1 MADNFFGIT
10 DQGKM
15 RDNNEDRFIAQTLP
29 VRQTGTSHKRYVLAC
44 VIDGVGGYE
53 GGEIASGLA
62 HDSIINYLQKPFT
75 EIIPAL
81 KNALAV
87 ANDKIYKRKQ
97 NEDAINEMACVLTL
111 ALADIQENKFY
122 YAHVGDTRL
131 YLLRD
136 NSLVKVTKDHSFV
149 GFLEDSGRLSEADA
163 MNHPKRNEINKAIG
177 FDEQQFLQPD
187 YIETG
192 ESPFLPGDTLL
203 LCSDGLS
210 DLVDNKTM
218 TSILLSNK
226 TLKET
231 GKALVKAANEA
242 GGKDNITV
250 VLVKNDKAQLTHEA
264 TKPIPIKKNEEPQP
278 EEEPVIEKEEPV
290 EEPPEKSVNEIPVV
304 EKTERKKSQ
313 GILWF
318 LIVILLA
325 AVGWFVYKDYLK
337 QPPKPKAVMPAPEK
351 KISTDAQ
358 KFFDSIN
365 SKKEISLNKIFNAAQ
380 VVFTDSIVVD
390 KDSLIIHGNNKSII
404 ADSSFKNAAFI
415 FSEHCKYIF
424 IDSVTFENFN
434 VGIVTK
440 NTAVH
445 LKNVRFNNCK
455 VAVRHEIL
463 SNEKNISGK
472 IDDSLVSLKKD
483 SVKTKH

>member
-29 VRQTGTSHKRYVLAC
+29 VRQAGILHKRYVLAC

-62 HDSIINYLQKPFT
+62 HDAILDCLQKPFT

-81 KNALAV
+81 KKALAI
-87 ANDKIYKRKQ
+87 ANEKIYKRKL
-97 NEDAINEMACVLTL
+97 NEKDINEMACVLTL
-111 ALADIQENKFY
+111 ALADIEENKFY

-136 NSLVKVTKDHSFV
+136 NSLIKVTKDHSFV

-177 FDEQQFLQPD
+177 FDEQQFLEPD

-192 ESPFLPGDTLL
+192 ESPFLPADILL

-218 TSILLSNK
+218 TSILLSQK
-226 TLKET
+226 TLKEK
-231 GKALVKAANEA
+231 GKALIKAANEA

-250 VLVKNDKAQLTHEA
+250 VLVKNDKAQLVHEA
-264 TKPIPIKKNEEPQP
+264 TKPVSIKKNEEPQP
-278 EEEPVIEKEEPV
+278 DEEPIIENEKTIEQPV
-290 EEPPEKSVNEIPVV
+290 EQIPVV
-304 EKTERKKSQ
+304 EKTKPKRYS

-325 AVGWFVYKDYLK
+325 VVAWFVYKDYFN
-337 QPPKPKAVMPAPEK
+337 QPPKPKAVMPAPAK
-351 KISTDAQ
+351 KTSADEQ
-358 KFFDSIN
+358 KLADSIN
-365 SKKEISLNKIFNAAQ
+365 NKKEISLNKIFTSNQ
-380 VVFTDSIVVD
+380 SINFTDSIVVD
-390 KDSLIIHGNNKSII
+390 KDSLIIHGNNESIV

-415 FSEHCKYIF
+415 FSANCKYIL
-424 IDSVTFENFN
+424 IDSLTLENFK
-434 VGIVTK
+434 VGIITK
-440 NTAVH
+440 NKALH
-445 LKNVRFNNCK
+445 LKDVQFKNCD
-455 VAVRHEIL
+455 VAVQHEIL
-463 SNEKNISGK
+463 SNEKTVSGK
-472 IDDSLVSLKKD
+472 ITDSLSSIKKD
-483 SVKTKH
+483 TVKTKHK

>member
-15 RDNNEDRFIAQTLP
+15 RDNNEDRFIAQTIL
-29 VRQTGTSHKRYVLAC
+29 HKRYVLAC

-62 HDSIINYLQKPFT
+62 HDAILDCLQKSFT

-81 KNALAV
+81 KNALTI
-87 ANDKIYKRKQ
+87 ANEKIYKRKQ

-111 ALADIQENKFY
+111 ALADIEENKFY

-136 NSLVKVTKDHSFV
+136 NSLIKVTKDHSFV

-187 YIETG
+187 YIDTG
-192 ESPFLPGDTLL
+192 ESPFLPADILL

-218 TSILLSNK
+218 TSILLSQK
-226 TLKET
+226 TLKEK
-231 GKALVKAANEA
+231 GKALIKAANEA

-250 VLVKNDKAQLTHEA
+250 VLLKNDKAQLIHEA
-264 TKPIPIKKNEEPQP
+264 TKPVSVKKNEELQQEEVPII
-278 EEEPVIEKEEPV
+278 EEEKLAEKKIEQ
-290 EEPPEKSVNEIPVV
+290 IPVV
-304 EKTERKKSQ
+304 EKTEQKKSS
-313 GILWF
+313 GFLWF

-325 AVGWFVYKDYLK
+325 AVAWLVYKDYFN
-337 QPPKPKAVMPAPEK
+337 QPPRPKAVMPAPANRTSADE
-351 KISTDAQ
+351 Q
-358 KFFDSIN
+358 KLSDSIHI
-365 SKKEISLNKIFNAAQ
+365 KKEISLNKIFAGNHSIS
-380 VVFTDSIVVD
+380 FTDSIVVD
-390 KDSLIIHGNNKSII
+390 KDSLIIHGNNINII

-415 FSEHCKYIF
+415 FSSNCKYIL
-424 IDSVTFENFN
+424 IDSLALENFK
-434 VGIVTK
+434 VGIITK
-440 NTAVH
+440 NKALH
-445 LKNVRFNNCK
+445 LKDVQFKNCD
-455 VAVRHEIL
+455 VAVQHEIL
-463 SNEKNISGK
+463 SNERTVSGK
-472 IDDSLVSLKKD
+472 ITDSLSSIKKD
-483 SVKTKH
+483 TAKTKQQHGRR